1 MELFAENHED
11 PEYCLVHRPQ
21 GPATAIPSTLSKNL
35 HNELPKIS
43 SNDEYGPLKEVMIG
57 RGEHSYFPSI
67 PIAAAANIVPRYHLH
82 QFRPHNPI
90 PAEIIRKASWELDNF
105 ACVMEKLGIRV
116 HRPEKVDW
124 GNVKIDES
132 KDGQEGHGSG
142 YTSSMMRDGLMVVGE
157 TVIESAFSWGCRRHE
172 VELLHGQWLH
182 ALAHDDDEKVKIVR
196 APKTK
201 TIADDRIFEIQQG
214 ARWAINNSRVAFD
227 AADFTKLEKGIV
239 VTHKSNTTNQKGI
252 EWVRSHLP
260 RGWRLIVIE
269 PKKGNT
275 SEMHIDATLTPLFPG
290 TALYNPELVDLKE
303 LRRHTPLDTWRLLP
317 APIKQ
322 NWAEYPPS
330 FMCHNEHL
338 AMNVLVVDHKTV
350 VTEEQDTEMH
360 KLFES
365 LGMKCIKLPF
375 KHVGCLGGSFHCATV
390 DLRRG
395 HDASGEGEEG
405 GRLSEHMFAQ
415 YPPAPEDVSGSLR
428 EDPAFVRY
436 YRQLMLDRIHRLQS
450 QRLELQSRSQ
460 PLQYPAAQRI
470 HSQYP
475 YQHPSDCPYIN

>member
-1 MELFAENHED
+1 
-11 PEYCLVHRPQ
+11 
-21 GPATAIPSTLSKNL
+21 
-35 HNELPKIS
+35 
-43 SNDEYGPLKEVMIG
+43 
-57 RGEHSYFPSI
+57 
-67 PIAAAANIVPRYHLH
+67 
-82 QFRPHNPI
+82 
-90 PAEIIRKASWELDNF
+90 
-105 ACVMEKLGIRV
+105 MEKLGIRV

-132 KDGQEGHGSG
+132 KDGKEALGSG
-142 YTSSMMRDGLMVVGE
+142 YTSSMMRDGFMVVGE
-157 TVIESAFSWGCRRHE
+157 TVIESAFSWACRRHE
-172 VELLHGQWLH
+172 VELLHGEWLH
-182 ALAHDDDEKVKIVR
+182 ALAYDDDGKVKIVR

-201 TIADDRIFEIQQG
+201 TLADDRIFDIQQG

-227 AADFTKLEKGIV
+227 AADFIKLEKGIV

-260 RGWRLIVIE
+260 HGWRLIVIE

-303 LRRHTPLDTWRLLP
+303 LRRHKPLDTWRLLP
-317 APIKQ
+317 APISQ
-322 NWAEYPPS
+322 NWAKYPPS

-365 LGMKCIKLPF
+365 LGMNCVKLPF

-390 DLRRG
+390 DLKRG
-395 HDASGEGEEG
+395 HEGSNGGPVRNRPAEPSIISENGNRPCEPVFARYLDFPGIPQEG
-405 GRLSEHMFAQ
+405 SAFAQ
-415 YPPAPEDVSGSLR
+415 Y
-428 EDPAFVRY
+428 
-436 YRQLMLDRIHRLQS
+436 RQQSMMDRSHRLQS
-450 QRLELQSRSQ
+450 QSAQS
-460 PLQYPAAQRI
+460 PQYPAARGI
-470 HSQYP
+470 HTQYP
-475 YQHPSDCPYIN
+475 CYYSQPSDCSYIN